1 MEVEKY
7 PDLMALLSALQHF
20 AQALRTNNGKPLPWL
35 LAVATG
41 LWLVG
46 SPSALHAQTCLQKYD
61 SAERYKYT
69 FPEKA
74 KYYANA
80 LLVDLDSGKCLA
92 EIGLAGMYNN
102 VGLVLWELNEKKRSL
117 YSFMSGLSHQL
128 QTKDSVH
135 KDLLG
140 LYYNLSTLNQE
151 TGDFVT
157 AGKYIGLAQRVVDT
171 WYADDL
177 EAKTRFL
184 FNKGVF
190 YRETGD
196 FRESIRSLYQAFT
209 GVTGKNDSIE
219 ISVKIELGTT
229 FRHFG
234 DLEHSEE
241 ELLGAIE
248 LAKGRH
254 EYLYYQAIDR
264 LSSLKIEQ
272 GDYSD
277 SENYLLHNLERKS
290 QIYGDRPDEMLE
302 TLNELGYLYY
312 RLNDL
317 ESAETYIDR
326 ALEAGRS
333 YRNLKPFMLN
343 NLGAIYM
350 KKGMIDKAE
359 ECFRESAEGFRS
371 LYGTMNPD
379 YATSLNNLAGIHK
392 ARGEL
397 AEALNIY
404 TRVLDMDR
412 VIFGTNNS
420 SYATSLNNVALLYM
434 QLGNLSLAGKLLL
447 QCKEIRAT
455 ALGNYHPL
463 YIKSLNDLG
472 VYYLLTKDTVAAM
485 NEFNLAL
492 DSEIKHM
499 QDVFPV
505 LTDRQRKL
513 YFDATRYNIER
524 FCSLAFSDKFINTEY
539 GRDALNHFLNTKG
552 VLFYASEKMRK
563 LIQGSGDEAV
573 INMYNTWRD
582 KKYRLAQAYLLT
594 EDERSRQTLSIEDLE
609 AECARLEKELS
620 IKFKIFSDQEKSTY
634 HSWHEISAAMSPGS
648 AMVDIIQFR
657 QYSVEVAD
665 EKLNQGFEER
675 ARYAAFVIK
684 PDSVLET
691 ATWPIWT
698 DFDRGFALYR
708 NALQFGVRD
717 AQSYKTFWEPLD
729 QHLQGVKTIYFSPDG
744 IYHKLNPVIF
754 FDEKRGMYLAD
765 EYNLIHITS
774 GKDLLYSE
782 ESRFLRDAKIF
793 GNPNFSKL
801 SPENQ
806 QPQLPGAER
815 EASDITAILDVR
827 KWKSETYYYNDATEA
842 RIKSLNNPGVIHIAT
857 HGYFRED
864 PNSADPLHSSGLYL
878 SREESTGNDG
888 LLSAYE
894 AMNLVLDQTSLVVLA
909 ACETGLGKVQNGEG
923 VFGLQRAFLVAGAKN
938 ILLSLVKIND
948 TAARRFMNL
957 YYEQLLELE
966 DAQDAFFSARRLF
979 REEHSNPYDWGAYIL
994 VSKNF

>member
-1 MEVEKY
+1 MSRFKHTDLHGEKNR
-7 PDLMALLSALQHF
+7 S
-20 AQALRTNNGKPLPWL
+20 PWL
-35 LAVATG
+35 LPATLVTLLLLCQIAFVAN
-41 LWLVG
+41 
-46 SPSALHAQTCLQKYD
+46 AQTCLQKYD
-61 SAERYKYT
+61 SANLYKYDY
-69 FPEKA
+69 PEKS

-80 LLVDLDSGKCLA
+80 LLVDLDSGKCLV

-102 VGLVLWELNEKKRSL
+102 VGLLLWELNEKKRSL
-117 YSFMSGLSHQL
+117 YSLTSGLSHEL
-128 QTKDSVH
+128 QSKDSIH

-140 LYYNLSTLNQE
+140 LYYNLSSLSQE
-151 TGDFVT
+151 TGDFTT
-157 AGKYIGLAQRVVDT
+157 AGKYMGLAQRVVDA
-171 WYADDL
+171 WYTEDL
-177 EAKTRFL
+177 ETRTRFL
-184 FNKGVF
+184 YNKGVF

-196 FRESIRSLYQAFT
+196 FRESVRSLYEAFSN
-209 GVTGKNDSIE
+209 VKSKNDSIE
-219 ISVKIELGTT
+219 ISIKIELGTT

-234 DLEHSEE
+234 DLEQSEE
-241 ELLGAIE
+241 ELMGAIE
-248 LAKGRH
+248 LAKGKH
-254 EYLYYQAIDR
+254 EWLYYQAIDR

-290 QIYGDRPDEMLE
+290 QIYADQPGEMLE

-317 ESAETYIDR
+317 ESAEGYIDR
-326 ALEAGRS
+326 ALVAGRS

-350 KKGMIDKAE
+350 KKGMVDKAE

-379 YATSLNNLAGIHK
+379 YATSLNNLAGIYK

-397 AEALNIY
+397 GEALNMY

-412 VIFGTNNS
+412 VIFGTNNA

-434 QLGNLSLAGKLLL
+434 QLGNLSLAGKLLM
-447 QCKEIRAT
+447 QSKEIRAT

-472 VYYLLTKDTVAAM
+472 IYYLLTKDTVAAM
-485 NEFNLAL
+485 NEFNVAL

-513 YFDATRYNIER
+513 YFDATRSNIER
-524 FCSLAFSDKFINTEY
+524 FCSLAFSEQFINTEY
-539 GRDALNHFLNTKG
+539 GQDALNHFLNTKG

-573 INMYNTWRD
+573 IDMYNEWRD

-594 EDERSRQTLSIEDLE
+594 EEDRSRQTLSIEDLE
-609 AECARLEKELS
+609 AECTRLEKELS
-620 IKFKIFSDQEKSTY
+620 QSFKIFSDQEKSSY
-634 HSWHEISAAMSPGS
+634 HTWHEISAAMKPGS

-657 QYSVEVAD
+657 NYSVELVD
-665 EKLNQGFEER
+665 DQLNQGFEGR

-691 ATWPIWT
+691 AIWPKWA
-698 DFDRGFALYR
+698 DFDRGYALYR
-708 NALQFGVRD
+708 NALQFGVQD
-717 AQSYKTFWEPLD
+717 PQSYKTFWEPLD
-729 QHLQGVKTIYFSPDG
+729 THLSDVNTIYFSPDG

-754 FDEKRGMYLAD
+754 FDEKRDLYLSD
-765 EYNLIHITS
+765 EYDLIHITS
-774 GKDLLYSE
+774 GKDLLYAE
-782 ESRFLRDAKIF
+782 DSRFLRDAKIF
-793 GNPNFSKL
+793 GNPNFSRL
-801 SPENQ
+801 TPENQ
-806 QPQLPGAER
+806 QQQLPGAER
-815 EASDITAILDVR
+815 EANDITKILDVR
-827 KWKSETYYYNDATEA
+827 KWKSETYYYDAATEGQ
-842 RIKSLNNPGVIHIAT
+842 IKALANPGVIHIAT
-857 HGYFRED
+857 HGYFKED

-878 SREESTGNDG
+878 SRDEGSGDDG

-894 AMNLVLDQTSLVVLA
+894 AMNLELDQTSLVVLA
-909 ACETGLGKVQNGEG
+909 ACETGLGTVENGEG

-957 YYEQLLELE
+957 YYEQLIELE
-966 DAQDAFFSARRLF
+966 DAQDAFFSARKLF
-979 REEHSNPYDWGAYIL
+979 RNEHPNPYDWGAYIL